1 MELKLQR
8 IGIDYHVSL
17 ATLQL
22 VLLLARP
29 CTFYKLGK
37 ITVCATIDGIPT
49 ERSFGM
55 IYYPELDMLPLESV
69 ELIDSRKDNYCTS
82 RRFPYEGKVLLFQQN
97 SRCSI
102 KEMLKYSEKER
113 VVLLINYNLRRIPSK
128 IDKKGLSVEKM
139 KPVCF
144 ISESTAFYLI
154 DYLTYGNVS
163 IQFSTEC

>member
-17 ATLQL
+17 ATLQF

-37 ITVCATIDGIPT
+37 IRVSATIDGIPT

-69 ELIDSRKDNYCTS
+69 ELIDVRKDNYCTC

-102 KEMLKYSEKER
+102 KEMLTYSEKER
-113 VVLLINYNLRRIPSK
+113 VVLLINYNLRRIPLK